1 MNIKELYDKMK
12 NKVKGEVLLED
23 DNIYWKLPN
32 EITFTIGICE
42 CEGYIEVNY
51 KNYCITH
58 WHPLNEEIYDDIM
71 YMNNDVYWIK
81 KKKLFGYSSPMF
93 IGKNKYDS
101 FSEKKKSK
109 YIFI

>member
-1 MNIKELYDKMK
+1 MNIKELYDKI
-12 NKVKGEVLLED
+12 NNIVKGKVLLED

-32 EITFTIGICE
+32 EITFTIGISE
-42 CEGYIEVNY
+42 REGYIEVNY
-51 KNYCITH
+51 KNYYITH
-58 WHPLNEEIYDDIM
+58 WHPSNEEIYDDIM

-81 KKKLFGYSSPMF
+81 KKKLFGYSNPMF
-93 IGKNKYDS
+93 IEKNKYDS